1 MEYPQVVMHF
11 TFRIVPS
18 VALTTGGRGHLLFSL
33 LLLVGGD
40 HPTYGGSPHL
50 SSSEQG
56 CILFDIRKKE
66 EARRGGDGVRTS
78 SREYMLERL
87 FG

>member
-1 MEYPQVVMHF
+1 MEYPQVVMQF

-40 HPTYGGSPHL
+40 HSTYGGNRYL

-66 EARRGGDGVRTS
+66 EVRGGWGWSPNLFTR
-78 SREYMLERL
+78 YMLERL
-87 FG
+87 FR